1 MTVNTIFDTAT
12 GDDRNVKEK
21 TIPDRINPDCLEK
34 SKQVHAHSI
43 DDRLVTGPF
52 LISNSFKNG
61 CYESSNLD

>member
-1 MTVNTIFDTAT
+1 VTVNTIFDTAT

-21 TIPDRINPDCLEK
+21 IIPDRINPDCLEK

-52 LISNSFKNG
+52 LINNSFKKWLLRKFK
-61 CYESSNLD
+61 S